1 MMMEH
6 SKFLICVKQL
16 TTAFLNKT
24 KRRNQMSHITKYKE
38 RVTDLQTFMQV
49 APLHGEFKMTETVQ
63 MFGSQAVNAACQVK
77 LPGWR
82 YAVAIGKDGS
92 IYYDHFG
99 SQPNTMEKLGVML
112 QDYNEQATAKVVPY
126 DRVNNHYTEM
136 KENGD
141 RKLVLEYA

>member
-1 MMMEH
+1 
-6 SKFLICVKQL
+6 
-16 TTAFLNKT
+16 
-24 KRRNQMSHITKYKE
+24 MSHITKYDE

-49 APLHGEFKMTETVQ
+49 APLHGELTMTETVQ
-63 MFGSQAVNAACQVK
+63 MFGSQSVNAVCQVK

-82 YAVAIGKDGS
+82 YAVAIDKDGA

-99 SQPNTMEKLGVML
+99 SEYNSFDKLGEML
-112 QDYNEQATAKVVPY
+112 QDYNQQATEKVVPY

-136 KENGD
+136 LDNGD